1 MSYKEYDSCVLAA
14 TAFVKSHSDDSN
26 VAREKENVKCHNEA
40 AMRACC
46 VRGESEPVYACM
58 SRSDAPQVQTCALP
72 GMRGRDCGRTIQ

>member
-1 MSYKEYDSCVLAA
+1 MSFKEYDSCVSAA
-14 TAFVKSHSDDSN
+14 TAFVKNHSDDSN
-26 VAREKENVKCHNEA
+26 VAREKESVKCQNEA

-58 SRSDAPQVQTCALP
+58 TRTDAPHVQTCALP